1 MATLQNSV
9 VCWPSDR
16 PERMH
21 NNIVTV
27 MSAFEGNVKAQPFQ
41 QLGLAGPRP
50 DLATYNFAFTA
61 LVCRHRAL

>member
-1 MATLQNSV
+1 MAKLQNYV

-16 PERMH
+16 PERLH

-27 MSAFEGNVKAQPFQ
+27 MSTVEGNVKAQPFQ

-50 DLATYNFAFTA
+50 DPATYNFCFHCPCVQA
-61 LVCRHRAL
+61 